1 MSDGAVDVAAGVLIR
16 ADGKVLLAQ
25 RPDRKVYAGFW
36 EFPGGKVEAG
46 ETTRVAL
53 DRELDEE
60 LAIKVERAYPWLTQ
74 TFTYPHA
81 TVRIHFF
88 RVTAWQGE
96 LVARE
101 HQAFDWQAPDHM
113 TLAPML
119 PANTPILRA
128 LELAHEYAM
137 SDVAGMGEAA
147 FLQALERRLRGGLKV
162 VELNERGLT
171 REALRAL
178 GGRVLALCRTH
189 RARLLVNSDVQVAH
203 EIGADG
209 VHLSPSQLAAIDE
222 RPPFAWVAASC
233 GDALEL
239 AKAASLALD
248 FVVVGP
254 VLRAV
259 STTVPTASTV
269 PAVPM
274 GWAGFSALIDRY
286 PLPVFAAG
294 GLTRADLDSAWS
306 AGAHGVA
313 STADW

>member
-1 MSDGAVDVAAGVLIR
+1 MNEDAVDVAAGVLIR

-128 LELAHEYAM
+128 LVLAHEYATT
-137 SDVAGMGEAA
+137 SVARMGEAA
-147 FLQALERRLRGGLKV
+147 FLQALERRLCDGLKV
-162 VELNERGLT
+162 VELSERGLS
-171 REALRAL
+171 RDALRSL
-178 GGRVLALCRTH
+178 GARVLALCREH
-189 RARLLVNSDVQVAH
+189 RARLLVNNDVQVAH

-209 VHLSPSQLAAIDE
+209 VHLSASQLAMIEE

-233 GDALEL
+233 GDALQL

-254 VLRAV
+254 VLRGTG
-259 STTVPTASTV
+259 TTA
-269 PAVPM
+269 PM
-274 GWAGFSALIDRY
+274 GWTGFSALIDRY

-294 GLTRADLDSAWS
+294 GLTRTDLDSAWS
-306 AGAHGVA
+306 FGAHGVA

>member
-1 MSDGAVDVAAGVLIR
+1 MSEAAVDVAAGVLIR

-25 RPDRKVYAGFW
+25 RPESKVYAGFW

-46 ETTRVAL
+46 ETARIAL

-60 LAIKVERAYPWLTQ
+60 LAIKVECAYPWLTQ

-96 LVARE
+96 PVARE

-128 LELAHEYAM
+128 LDLPHEYATTN
-137 SDVAGMGEAA
+137 VARLGEES
-147 FLQALERRLRGGLKV
+147 FLRALEMRLRGGLRV
-162 VELNERGLT
+162 VELRERGLS
-171 REALRAL
+171 RQALRAL
-178 GGRVLALCRTH
+178 GARVLALCRAH
-189 RARLLVNSDVQVAH
+189 RARLLVNADLQVAQ

-209 VHLSPSQLAAIDE
+209 IHLSASQLAVVDE

-233 GDALEL
+233 GDALAL

-254 VLRAV
+254 VVRGSG
-259 STTVPTASTV
+259 STAPL
-269 PAVPM
+269 
-274 GWAGFSALIDRY
+274 GWSGFSALIDRY

-294 GLTRADLDSAWS
+294 GLTRADLDVAWRG
-306 AGAHGVA
+306 GAHGVA
-313 STADW
+313 TSDDWPSVAAQS

>member
-1 MSDGAVDVAAGVLIR
+1 MTETAVDVAAGVLIR

-25 RPDRKVYAGFW
+25 RPERKVYAGFW

-46 ETTRVAL
+46 ESARIAL

-88 RVTAWQGE
+88 RVTAWQGD

-128 LELAHEYAM
+128 LVLPHEYAT
-137 SDVAGMGEAA
+137 SNVAKLGEAP
-147 FLQALERRLRGGLKV
+147 FLHALEARLRDGLKV
-162 VELNERGLT
+162 VELNERGLS
-171 REALRAL
+171 RGALRAL
-178 GGRVLALCRTH
+178 GMRMLALCRAH
-189 RARLLVNSDVQVAH
+189 RARLLVNADLQVAQ

-209 VHLSPSQLAAIDE
+209 VHLSTSQLATIDE

-233 GDALEL
+233 GEALAL

-254 VLRAV
+254 VARGNG
-259 STTVPTASTV
+259 STAPLGW
-269 PAVPM
+269 PAF
-274 GWAGFSALIDRY
+274 AALIDRY

-294 GLTRADLDSAWS
+294 GLTRADLDAAWR

-313 STADW
+313 TSDDW

>member
-1 MSDGAVDVAAGVLIR
+1 MSESAVDVAAGVLIR

-25 RPDRKVYAGFW
+25 RPERKVYAGFW

-46 ETTRVAL
+46 ETARVAL

-88 RVTAWQGE
+88 RVTEWHGE

-128 LELAHEYAM
+128 LDLPHEYATT
-137 SDVAGMGEAA
+137 SVARLGEPA
-147 FLQALERRLRGGLKV
+147 FLRALEARLRDGLRV
-162 VELNERGLT
+162 VELHERGMP
-171 REALRAL
+171 RDALRTL
-178 GGRVLALCRTH
+178 GSSVLALCRAH
-189 RARLLVNSDVQVAH
+189 RARLLVKGDMQVAQ

-209 VHLSPSQLAAIDE
+209 VHLSASQLEIIEE

-233 GDALEL
+233 GDALAL

-254 VLRAV
+254 VARGSG
-259 STTVPTASTV
+259 STAPL
-269 PAVPM
+269 
-274 GWAGFSALIDRY
+274 GWPGFSALIDRY

-294 GLTRADLDSAWS
+294 GLSRTDLDAAWR

-313 STADW
+313 THDDW